1 MSEVNLEAQ
10 RRTEAFARVIGPY
23 MAIFTGVIAIR
34 LPQTTDII
42 DSLFASSFNLW
53 MLGALMIGGGL
64 VIIGGHRH
72 WRGPAAVVI
81 SLFGWFVG
89 LRGLALIAVPSS
101 MEGAVE
107 TTTLSPGLTTVA
119 RIFFVLLALVGL
131 WLSYV
136 GWIASRRRKG

>member
-23 MAIFTGVIAIR
+23 VVIFTGVIAIR

-89 LRGLALIAVPSS
+89 LRGLALIAVPST

-119 RIFFVLLALVGL
+119 RIFFVLLALIGL

>member
-1 MSEVNLEAQ
+1 MSEVNVEAQ

-23 MAIFTGVIAIR
+23 VAIFTGVIAIR

-42 DSLFASSFNLW
+42 NSLFASSFNLW

-72 WRGPAAVVI
+72 WRGPAAIVI

-89 LRGLALIAVPSS
+89 LRGLALIAVPST

-119 RIFFVLLALVGL
+119 RIFFVLLALIGL

>member
-1 MSEVNLEAQ
+1 MSETNPEAQ

-23 MAIFTGVIAIR
+23 VAIFTGVIAIR
-34 LPQTTDII
+34 LSQTTSII
-42 DSLFASSFNLW
+42 DDLFASQYNLW

-89 LRGLALIAVPSS
+89 LRGFALIAIPSQ
-101 MEGAVE
+101 METAVDA
-107 TTTLSPGLTTVA
+107 TTLSPGLTTVA
-119 RIFFVLLALVGL
+119 RIFFVLLGLVGL

-136 GWIASRRRKG
+136 GWIASRKRKG